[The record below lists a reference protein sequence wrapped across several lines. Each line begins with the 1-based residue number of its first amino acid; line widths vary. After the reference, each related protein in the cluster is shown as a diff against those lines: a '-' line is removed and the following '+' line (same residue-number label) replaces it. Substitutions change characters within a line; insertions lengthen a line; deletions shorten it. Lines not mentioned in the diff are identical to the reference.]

1 MNSGM
6 VVFLWLVTVFSLLA
20 VLFLRRRRGDR
31 FQAGNVLLHYRD
43 EGWGEPVV
51 LLHGLAVNSD
61 LNWRLT
67 GMLAYLRRH
76 FRVITLD
83 LRGHGLSDRPRDPA
97 AYGQELAHDVCRLLD
112 HLGLPR
118 AHIVGYS
125 LGGFIAL
132 KAAACHSDRLC
143 SLILLAA
150 GWERPDDQALFRGL
164 DRCADDL
171 CAGRGIR
178 ALAVERFQP
187 GRFHR
192 ALLWCYT
199 RLMTDRQALGALVR
213 SLRRLTVSE
222 GTLRELKVPVCV
234 IAGEA
239 DYLRPAAERLR
250 DRLPGVEFY
259 LYPGAG
265 HISLAWR
272 RSMWQRV
279 ERFLLQHRCPL

>member
-1 MNSGM
+1 MLKNYGYFRSDG
-6 VVFLWLVTVFSLLA
+6 VRLYF
-20 VLFLRRRRGDR
+20 
-31 FQAGNVLLHYRD
+31 RD
-43 EGWGEPVV
+43 EGEGEPVV
-51 LLHGLAVNSD
+51 LLHGLAVNSH

-67 GMLAYLRRH
+67 GMLAYLRRR

-83 LRGHGLSDRPRDPA
+83 LRGHGRSDHPHVPE

-112 HLGLPR
+112 HLRLPR

-132 KAAACHSDRLC
+132 KTAACHSDRLC

-178 ALAVERFQP
+178 ALAVERFQRFQP

-192 ALLWCYT
+192 ALLWCCT
-199 RLMTDRQALGALVR
+199 RLMADRQALGALVR
-213 SLRRLTVSE
+213 SLRRLTVPE

-250 DRLPGVEFY
+250 DRLPDVEFY
-259 LYPGAG
+259 LHPGAG

-272 RSMWQRV
+272 RSMWRRV
-279 ERFLLQHRCPL
+279 ERFLLRHRCPL